1 MKSEMDSLSQ
11 EYSCAN
17 DGMNGNGILFTESDH
32 QDIERARQFASQ
44 HLSFLGNL
52 EDDVLIAMQ
61 ADGVASPPDLDVY
74 SAGKDESNGGNN
86 YRGYLYDWQNIIK
99 AMDKSTTYLMGYGM
113 MQTSTSFAK
122 YIQAVLN
129 KIRYLRKII
138 KQSEDTN
145 QNESNDDDDDLEKTH
160 KMDENQYLLDKLN
173 NMMVHI
179 FERGAAECPTVE
191 IMWEKYIKH
200 LFFILHGTP
209 DKDAASAVVVQ
220 TFNHVKNVTSR
231 AVRNCPYSVKL
242 FQSKMTVI
250 QEEVKSG
257 RKVLEPDE
265 LIAIAIEAT
274 EGKCLPSPE
283 SNVDVYM
290 AAIKVVKQ
298 RILNIISFATSS
310 MDFD

>member
-1 MKSEMDSLSQ
+1 
-11 EYSCAN
+11 
-17 DGMNGNGILFTESDH
+17 
-32 QDIERARQFASQ
+32 
-44 HLSFLGNL
+44 
-52 EDDVLIAMQ
+52 
-61 ADGVASPPDLDVY
+61 
-74 SAGKDESNGGNN
+74 
-86 YRGYLYDWQNIIK
+86 
-99 AMDKSTTYLMGYGM
+99 
-113 MQTSTSFAK
+113 
-122 YIQAVLN
+122 
-129 KIRYLRKII
+129 
-138 KQSEDTN
+138 
-145 QNESNDDDDDLEKTH
+145 
-160 KMDENQYLLDKLN
+160 
-173 NMMVHI
+173 
-179 FERGAAECPTVE
+179 
-191 IMWEKYIKH
+191 MWEKYIKH

-220 TFNHVKNVTSR
+220 TFNHVKNVTSQ

-274 EGKCLPSPE
+274 EGKFLPSPE

-298 RILNIISFATSS
+298 RILNIISCATSS